1 VLFKRPTKAFQDAV
15 AKGGD
20 GVRVLRIEGAIP
32 FEGGFPIVM
41 DGKIVGPIGIS
52 GDSSEHDA
60 QCAKGGADALKEF
73 IPSSLASLH
82 FWGVRRDRSRFS
94 LCSSIQSLPWVPP
107 TVF

>member
-1 VLFKRPTKAFQDAV
+1 VDPSDGLVYHEKMDNTQLGSVQFSISKARSAALFKRPTKAFQDAV

-60 QCAKGGADALKEF
+60 QCAKGGADALK
-73 IPSSLASLH
+73 
-82 FWGVRRDRSRFS
+82 
-94 LCSSIQSLPWVPP
+94 
-107 TVF
+107 